1 MKALCTI
8 CMRGGSKGV
17 PGKNIRLLN
26 GKPLMEYTIQQAIES
41 NLFENI
47 VISHFGYS
55 NRWKEV
61 CSSAISI
68 QLY

>member
-26 GKPLMEYTIQQAIES
+26 GKPLMEENPKHKISKIFIEMAEKVKGS
-41 NLFENI
+41 FL
-47 VISHFGYS
+47 
-55 NRWKEV
+55 
-61 CSSAISI
+61 
-68 QLY
+68 